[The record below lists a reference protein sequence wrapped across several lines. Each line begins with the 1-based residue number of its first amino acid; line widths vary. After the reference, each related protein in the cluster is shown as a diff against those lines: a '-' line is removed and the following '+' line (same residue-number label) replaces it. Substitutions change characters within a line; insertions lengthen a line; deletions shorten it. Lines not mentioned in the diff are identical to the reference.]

1 MHLTRIRR
9 LRLPLAIAAVT
20 ALAAVTACSG
30 SVTSG
35 PHAPASQAP
44 PTYYLAL
51 GDSLSQGVQPDAAGA
66 SVETRYGYADQL
78 YAALRPGH
86 PTLELVKL
94 GCPGE
99 TTSTMINGG
108 ICHYPD
114 GSQLKAAVAFLHAY
128 RGRVLLVTI
137 DIGANDP
144 EHCGSQ
150 TSLTQLASC
159 ATTGIP
165 AAVTHLTTIMAAL
178 KAAAG
183 PGVRIVGMNY
193 YLPAL
198 AEWRDGLPGTWSP
211 GPPNGWPPPTTTC
224 WIASTPRPAP
234 GSPTCSAPSTP
245 PTSPSRE
252 RHRATSP
259 CYASGPGRARLRPA
273 GLTSTPTRPAI
284 RSWPGHSC
292 KLPACTDIGAERA
305 GRHAPAPARARA
317 RIWNASLDTATPATE
332 AGNCDS
338 GRTLI
343 CGGPAWAQ
351 ARPSASFPAER

>member
-9 LRLPLAIAAVT
+9 LRLPLAIVAVT

-30 SVTSG
+30 SITSAG
-35 PHAPASQAP
+35 THAPAIQAP

-51 GDSLSQGVQPDAAGA
+51 GDSLSQGVQPDTVGA

-78 YAALRPGH
+78 YAALRPSH

-108 ICHYPD
+108 ICHYQG
-114 GSQLKAAVAFLHAY
+114 GSQLDAAGAFLHAH

-144 EHCGSQ
+144 EHCAGQ
-150 TSLTQLASC
+150 QGGGQPSLTQLASC
-159 ATTGIP
+159 AVTGIP
-165 AAVTHLTTIMAAL
+165 AAVTHLTTIMARL

-198 AEWRDGLPGTWSP
+198 AVWRDGLPGHLVAWAAERLAATYNDMLDRAYTNA
-211 GPPNGWPPPTTTC
+211 GARVADVFGAFDTADFAEQGT
-224 WIASTPRPAP
+224 TPRNVALLCQWTWACAAP
-234 GSPTCSAPSTP
+234 PRGPNQHANQAGYQVIA
-245 PTSPSRE
+245 RVF
-252 RHRATSP
+252 RQAT
-259 CYASGPGRARLRPA
+259 GLR
-273 GLTSTPTRPAI
+273 
-284 RSWPGHSC
+284 
-292 KLPACTDIGAERA
+292 
-305 GRHAPAPARARA
+305 
-317 RIWNASLDTATPATE
+317 
-332 AGNCDS
+332 
-338 GRTLI
+338 
-343 CGGPAWAQ
+343 
-351 ARPSASFPAER
+351 

>member
-1 MHLTRIRR
+1 MHLTCIRR

-30 SVTSG
+30 SVTSAG
-35 PHAPASQAP
+35 THAPASQAP

-66 SVETRYGYADQL
+66 SVETRSGYADQL
-78 YAALRPGH
+78 YAALRPSH

-114 GSQLKAAVAFLHAY
+114 GSQLKAAVAFLHGH

-150 TSLTQLASC
+150 TSLSQLASC

-198 AEWRDGLPGTWSP
+198 AEWRDGLPGHVVAWAAERLAATYNDLLDRAYATY
-211 GPPNGWPPPTTTC
+211 GARVANVFGAFDTADFTEQGT
-224 WIASTPRPAP
+224 TPRNVALLCQWTWACAAP
-234 GSPTCSAPSTP
+234 PRGPNQHANQAGYQVMA
-245 PTSPSRE
+245 
-252 RHRATSP
+252 RALLQ
-259 CYASGPGRARLRPA
+259 ASGL
-273 GLTSTPTRPAI
+273 
-284 RSWPGHSC
+284 H
-292 KLPACTDIGAERA
+292 
-305 GRHAPAPARARA
+305 
-317 RIWNASLDTATPATE
+317 
-332 AGNCDS
+332 
-338 GRTLI
+338 
-343 CGGPAWAQ
+343 
-351 ARPSASFPAER
+351 

>member
-9 LRLPLAIAAVT
+9 LRLPLAIVAVT

-30 SVTSG
+30 SITSAG
-35 PHAPASQAP
+35 THAPAIQAP

-51 GDSLSQGVQPDAAGA
+51 GDSLSQGVQPDTVGA

-78 YAALRPGH
+78 YAALRPSH

-108 ICHYPD
+108 ICHYQG
-114 GSQLKAAVAFLHAY
+114 GSQLTAAVAFLHAH

-144 EHCGSQ
+144 EHCAGQ
-150 TSLTQLASC
+150 QGGGQPSLTQLASC
-159 ATTGIP
+159 AVTGIP
-165 AAVTHLTTIMAAL
+165 AAVTHLTTIMARL

-198 AEWRDGLPGTWSP
+198 AVWRDGLPGHLVAWAAERLAATYNDMLDRAYTNA
-211 GPPNGWPPPTTTC
+211 GARVADVFGAFDTADFAEQGT
-224 WIASTPRPAP
+224 TPRNVALLCQWTWACAAP
-234 GSPTCSAPSTP
+234 P
-245 PTSPSRE
+245 R
-252 RHRATSP
+252 
-259 CYASGPGRARLRPA
+259 GPNQHANQVGYQVIARVFLQAA
-273 GLTSTPTRPAI
+273 GLR
-284 RSWPGHSC
+284 
-292 KLPACTDIGAERA
+292 
-305 GRHAPAPARARA
+305 
-317 RIWNASLDTATPATE
+317 
-332 AGNCDS
+332 
-338 GRTLI
+338 
-343 CGGPAWAQ
+343 
-351 ARPSASFPAER
+351 